1 MRVFVIGLLPLLT
14 SMPLV
19 AQDAGSQKQFAGT
32 WEAKW
37 KDKVICT
44 VRLKAGEEISG
55 EMEASSIN
63 VDGNGDL
70 QEPESTEHS
79 DQPPSPLL
87 NTKLKGDTL
96 TFESKDDDDVLRC
109 EMKLIG
115 EGRAELKILDTAVQI
130 KPIHFDRK

>member
-1 MRVFVIGLLPLLT
+1 MRLFIIAPLLLLT
-14 SMPLV
+14 SVPLV
-19 AQDAGSQKQFAGT
+19 AQNAEAQKKFAGT

-55 EMEASSIN
+55 EMEACSIN

-87 NTKLKGDTL
+87 KAKLQGDTL
-96 TFESKDDDDVLRC
+96 TFESKDDDDVQKF

-115 EGRAELKILDTAVQI
+115 EGRAE
-130 KPIHFDRK
+130 